1 MNKKLLPT
9 APLLLLLLLT
19 ACASAPPAAPVI
31 QTSAASVDAA
41 RSAGATDMAAVD
53 LNNARAK
60 LDRARA
66 LSQAGN
72 QREATRLAHEADVD
86 AQLARAKAGA
96 ERSKRAVA
104 ELDASL
110 QSLRDEINRGTPS
123 SRAP

>member
-1 MNKKLLPT
+1 MKQK
-9 APLLLLLLLT
+9 LLLT
-19 ACASAPPAAPVI
+19 APLVLLLAACASSPPAAPNI
-31 QTSAASVDAA
+31 ETSAASIDAA
-41 RSAGATDMAAVD
+41 RSAGATDLAAVD

-86 AQLARAKAGA
+86 AQLARARATA

-110 QSLRDEINRGTPS
+110 QSLREEISRGTPQ
-123 SRAP
+123 SRTP

>member
-1 MNKKLLPT
+1 MNHK
-9 APLLLLLLLT
+9 LLLT
-19 ACASAPPAAPVI
+19 APLVLLLAACASSPPAAPTI
-31 QTSAASVDAA
+31 ETSAASVDAA
-41 RSAGATDMAAVD
+41 RSAGATDLAAVD
-53 LNNARAK
+53 LNNARTK

-86 AQLARAKAGA
+86 AQLARARANA

-110 QSLRDEINRGTPS
+110 QSLRDEISRGTPQ
-123 SRAP
+123 SRTP